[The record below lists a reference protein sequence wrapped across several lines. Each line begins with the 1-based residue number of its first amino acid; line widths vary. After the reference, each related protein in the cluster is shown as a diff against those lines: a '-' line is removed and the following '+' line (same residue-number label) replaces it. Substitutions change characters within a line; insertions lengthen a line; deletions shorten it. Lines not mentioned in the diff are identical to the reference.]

1 MLCRKPW
8 IVPIPGSRKEN
19 RLRENFGA
27 GDVAL
32 TEEEIAKLDSLLD
45 TMDLPVYGQRKKRSA

>member
-1 MLCRKPW
+1 M

-27 GDVAL
+27 GDVVLSGA
-32 TEEEIAKLDSLLD
+32 EIAKIDSLLD
-45 TMDLPVYGQRKKRSA
+45 TMNLPVYGRR